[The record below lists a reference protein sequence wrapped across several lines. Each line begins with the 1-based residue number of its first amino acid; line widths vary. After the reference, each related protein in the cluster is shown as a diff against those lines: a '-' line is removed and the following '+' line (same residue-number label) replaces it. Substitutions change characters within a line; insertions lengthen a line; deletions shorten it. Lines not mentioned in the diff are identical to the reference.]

1 MLIYVKNRKI
11 KVTYDGK
18 TLNLPKKL
26 ENDINRNWKK
36 EIIKTPELW
45 NGDIFCVK
53 NLVENDNEIILNCS
67 KTNYAHYLYDE
78 RIGCPKEY
86 GNYGLSAGMFFETS
100 DEYYVIGK
108 LSKTTSFP
116 NGLSIQG
123 GSVDQKD
130 VMTDGTVD
138 IEATMRREAIEE
150 INFDIKNKNEVENY
164 EIKYIS
170 PATEKIKTYEII
182 CKGKLK
188 LNANEVRKHFKKYY
202 EYLKENNLE
211 MEYEDII
218 LLKKETALKELKKM
232 SNPKRKYLLDI
243 IEADSI
249 LDVERK
255 RNETSNNI

>member
-1 MLIYVKNRKI
+1 
-11 KVTYDGK
+11 
-18 TLNLPKKL
+18 
-26 ENDINRNWKK
+26 
-36 EIIKTPELW
+36 
-45 NGDIFCVK
+45 
-53 NLVENDNEIILNCS
+53 
-67 KTNYAHYLYDE
+67 
-78 RIGCPKEY
+78 
-86 GNYGLSAGMFFETS
+86 MFFETS

-123 GSVDQKD
+123 GSVDKKD
-130 VMTDGTVD
+130 IMTDGTVD

-188 LNANEVRKHFKKYY
+188 LNSNEVRKHFEKYY